1 MNENETPLTGAARQD
16 AGEQIEDTLA
26 DLDATVGVSSQA
38 AADAAAEA
46 DAAIETLADSAAAQA
61 APIAEAEIG
70 AQAAAEVSGLPVPVP
85 AVASQSDDGR
95 QQGGSA
101 AQPENGA
108 RKQTLT
114 DRLTESREFDP
125 DATNDDRIMAAL
137 AYASQ
142 LIFPLGFILSV
153 ILLVSEASKTRPFQR
168 YHAVQSLALGV
179 IIWTLGFIYM
189 MSWITVGWIAILCL
203 CLLLPVG
210 IALWLL
216 PLYYAMLAYNGKR
229 FRIAGLTQFL
239 EGQRWL

>member
-1 MNENETPLTGAARQD
+1 VD
-16 AGEQIEDTLA
+16 AGT
-26 DLDATVGVSSQA
+26 
-38 AADAAAEA
+38 AAEA
-46 DAAIETLADSAAAQA
+46 EAAIESLAGATTVQSADIPETETASDQ
-61 APIAEAEIG
+61 P
-70 AQAAAEVSGLPVPVP
+70 AEVSGLPVPVAAP
-85 AVASQSDDGR
+85 PK
-95 QQGGSA
+95 QQNGER
-101 AQPENGA
+101 AQENGA

-125 DATNDDRIMAAL
+125 DATNDDRVMAAL

-142 LIFPLGFILSV
+142 LIFPLGFVLPI
-153 ILLVSEASKTRPFQR
+153 ILLISETSKKRPFQR

-229 FRIAGLTQFL
+229 FRIRGLTQFL
-239 EGQRWL
+239 EDQRWL

>member
-1 MNENETPLTGAARQD
+1 MNENEAPLEGATPQD
-16 AGEQIEDTLA
+16 ADKMTEDTLA
-26 DLDATVGVSSQA
+26 AIDATVDASSQA
-38 AADAAAEA
+38 AAGAAAEA
-46 DAAIETLADSAAAQA
+46 DAAIETLAGARAAQA
-61 APIAEAEIG
+61 APIAEAEMS
-70 AQAAAEVSGLPVPVP
+70 AQPAAEVSGLPVPVP
-85 AVASQSDDGR
+85 AVRSQGEEGG
-95 QQGGSA
+95 QQSTGA

-142 LIFPLGFILSV
+142 LIFPLGFILPV
-153 ILLVSEASKTRPFQR
+153 ILLVSEASKKRPFQR
-168 YHAVQSLALGV
+168 YHAVQSLALGA
-179 IIWTLGFIYM
+179 IIWTLTVIYV
-189 MSWITVGWIAILCL
+189 MSWVTVGWIAILCL

-229 FRIAGLTQFL
+229 FRIIGLTQFL
-239 EGQRWL
+239 EDQRWL

>member
-1 MNENETPLTGAARQD
+1 MNENETPFVGATPQDGGEKIEETLAAIDAAVD
-16 AGEQIEDTLA
+16 AG
-26 DLDATVGVSSQA
+26 SQA

-46 DAAIETLADSAAAQA
+46 EAAIETLAGASSETAAD
-61 APIAEAEIG
+61 IAEAIPASE
-70 AQAAAEVSGLPVPVP
+70 QPAEMSGLPVPVTAP
-85 AVASQSDDGR
+85 PR
-95 QQGGSA
+95 Q
-101 AQPENGA
+101 ENGA

-142 LIFPLGFILSV
+142 LIFPLGFVLPI
-153 ILLVSEASKTRPFQR
+153 ILLISETSKKRPFQR
-168 YHAVQSLALGV
+168 YHAVQSLAVGT
-179 IIWTLGFIYM
+179 IIWILALIYT
-189 MSWITVGWIAILCL
+189 MSWVTVGWIMLLCL

-229 FRIAGLTQFL
+229 FRIRGLTQFL
-239 EGQRWL
+239 EDQRWL

>member
-1 MNENETPLTGAARQD
+1 MNENETPLEGATPQD
-16 AGEQIEDTLA
+16 GGDKIEETLA
-26 DLDATVGVSSQA
+26 GIDATVDAGSQA

-46 DAAIETLADSAAAQA
+46 EAAIETLADAGSAQA
-61 APIAEAEIG
+61 ADIAETLTADE
-70 AQAAAEVSGLPVPVP
+70 QPAEVGGLPVPVNAP
-85 AVASQSDDGR
+85 PR
-95 QQGGSA
+95 QGD
-101 AQPENGA
+101 GA

-114 DRLTESREFDP
+114 DRLTESRAFDP

-142 LIFPLGFILSV
+142 LIFPLGFILPV
-153 ILLVSEASKTRPFQR
+153 ILLISETSKKRPFQR
-168 YHAVQSLALGV
+168 YHAVQSLAVGL

-229 FRIAGLTQFL
+229 FRIRGLTQFL
-239 EGQRWL
+239 EDQRWL